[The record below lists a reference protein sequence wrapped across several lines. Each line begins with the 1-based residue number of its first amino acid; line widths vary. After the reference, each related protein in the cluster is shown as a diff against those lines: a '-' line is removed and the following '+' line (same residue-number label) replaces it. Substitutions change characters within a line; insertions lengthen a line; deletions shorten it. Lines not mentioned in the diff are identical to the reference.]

1 MLRNDTSHPIS
12 ITFLSLKMHNN
23 VFTVDDLR
31 GGRILSYERS
41 GFGET
46 GISAA
51 VKVRNIITVA
61 TETVFVN
68 MFLSARN

>member
-1 MLRNDTSHPIS
+1 MY
-12 ITFLSLKMHNN
+12 KN
-23 VFTVDDLR
+23 VFTVDHFFT
-31 GGRILSYERS
+31 GRVLSYKHS

-68 MFLSARN
+68 KFLSARN

>member
-1 MLRNDTSHPIS
+1 
-12 ITFLSLKMHNN
+12 MHNN
-23 VFTVDDLR
+23 VFTVDDFNS
-31 GGRILSYERS
+31 GRVLSYEHS

-68 MFLSARN
+68 KFLSARN